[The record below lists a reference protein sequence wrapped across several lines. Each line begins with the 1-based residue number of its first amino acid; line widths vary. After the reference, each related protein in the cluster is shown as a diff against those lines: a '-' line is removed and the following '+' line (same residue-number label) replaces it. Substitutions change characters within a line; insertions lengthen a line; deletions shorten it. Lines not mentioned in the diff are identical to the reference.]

1 MSWFRVLREIILFS
15 KFNFTQS
22 AQLLFDFGE
31 EAFKFGEFW
40 DGVGH
45 DVVSAVAMAK
55 VLLRPEVS
63 PSLAIRTV
71 SYVLNC
77 TCCTRSFDL
86 VRQLSE
92 LAEQHLID
100 ILDQAFVTELSTQ
113 TEEWIDRQLTISF
126 ILSICESFDTM
137 SDVAEFLE
145 LYFAAQQTR
154 DEVRLQTAVR
164 CTSHKRRDQITHS
177 HHLICLNDMSK
188 STVIVCYSASSFSE
202 CYRGELS
209 CWTWT
214 NCLGTGPSPTKS
226 SIAHGGYE
234 YS

>member
-1 MSWFRVLREIILFS
+1 MFS

-45 DVVSAVAMAK
+45 EVVSAVAMAK
-55 VLLRPEVS
+55 ILLRPQVS

-71 SYVLNC
+71 RRVLICCSCIRSYGFV
-77 TCCTRSFDL
+77 F
-86 VRQLSE
+86 QLSE

-113 TEEWIDRQLTISF
+113 TEEWVDRRLTISF

-164 CTSHKRRDQITHS
+164 CTSHKRRDKI
-177 HHLICLNDMSK
+177 
-188 STVIVCYSASSFSE
+188 
-202 CYRGELS
+202 
-209 CWTWT
+209 T
-214 NCLGTGPSPTKS
+214 NCPPPDMLERYT
-226 SIAHGGYE
+226 
-234 YS
+234 